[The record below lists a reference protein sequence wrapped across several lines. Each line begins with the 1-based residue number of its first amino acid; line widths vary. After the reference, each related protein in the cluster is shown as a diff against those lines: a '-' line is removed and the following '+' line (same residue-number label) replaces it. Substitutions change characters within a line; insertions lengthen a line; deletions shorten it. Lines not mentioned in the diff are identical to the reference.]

1 MLRAA
6 DETVTTTAPSE
17 QCVTC
22 ARFHASGVTCDA
34 FPDGIAPEIL
44 AGRFDHTQPHP
55 LDNGLRYKPL
65 NIDPEA
71 PGGD

>member
-1 MLRAA
+1 MKRPIALAA
-6 DETVTTTAPSE
+6 FRVLTALP
-17 QCVTC
+17 
-22 ARFHASGVTCDA
+22 G
-34 FPDGIAPEIL
+34 GIAPEIL